1 MSVCLNLR
9 REGKIHLQQVRG
21 EEEEDA
27 RKQTCT
33 GGEQAAQLSYA
44 ETVNGDRAIEEH
56 ARSSS
61 RAW

>member
-9 REGKIHLQQVRG
+9 REGKIHLRQVRG
-21 EEEEDA
+21 EEEEAA
-27 RKQTCT
+27 RNPPCT

-44 ETVNGDRAIEEH
+44 ETINGDRAIEQH
-56 ARSSS
+56 ARSAS